1 MDSAHSVCVHDEK
14 ELSASVVPNL
24 ASPDVGEDAVTGLSD
39 PVATPSGHFLSVNL
53 PKLSPAHVDGSTEKD
68 MLPFVSPP
76 SSPRSRPRR
85 VTDAP
90 KKKRN
95 TDVEKCRRNLS
106 NNVDFRKNWMKRM
119 THYSSTELAV
129 GANIN
134 HVPRC
139 ALKIPAYRRRS
150 V

>member
-1 MDSAHSVCVHDEK
+1 MDSAHSVWVHDEK
-14 ELSASVVPNL
+14 EL
-24 ASPDVGEDAVTGLSD
+24 ASPDVGEDTVTGLSD
-39 PVATPSGHFLSVNL
+39 SVATPSGHFLSVNL
-53 PKLSPAHVDGSTEKD
+53 PKLSPAQIDGSTEKD

-76 SSPRSRPRR
+76 SSPRSRPKR

-95 TDVEKCRRNLS
+95 TNVEKCRRNLS
-106 NNVDFRKNWMKRM
+106 DNGDFRKNWMKRM
-119 THYSSTELAV
+119 AHYSSTELAV
-129 GANIN
+129 SANIK

-139 ALKIPAYRRRS
+139 GLKIPAYRRRS

>member
-14 ELSASVVPNL
+14 EL
-24 ASPDVGEDAVTGLSD
+24 ASPDVGEDTVTGLSD
-39 PVATPSGHFLSVNL
+39 SVATPSGHFLSVNL
-53 PKLSPAHVDGSTEKD
+53 PKLSPAQIDGSTEKD

-76 SSPRSRPRR
+76 SSPRSRPKR

-106 NNVDFRKNWMKRM
+106 DNGDFRKNWMKRM
-119 THYSSTELAV
+119 AHYSSTELAV
-129 GANIN
+129 SELAVK
-134 HVPRC
+134 HVPRLTRYG
-139 ALKIPAYRRRS
+139 AKILAYRRRS